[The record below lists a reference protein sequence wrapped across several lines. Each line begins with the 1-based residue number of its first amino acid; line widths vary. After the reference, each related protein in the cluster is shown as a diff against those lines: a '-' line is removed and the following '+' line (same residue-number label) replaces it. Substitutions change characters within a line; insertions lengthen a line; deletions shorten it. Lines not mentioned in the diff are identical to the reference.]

1 MDKQR
6 EGIKMIKGIVLLA
19 LFTGI
24 ALVVGKLVSKLN
36 LPSILGWLI
45 TGMVIG
51 PHALNWMNSSI
62 MDAGWFH
69 IISNVGEVL
78 VGMMIGSE
86 LILKELKKSGKQIVG
101 ICFFEGMAAFIL
113 VAAAF
118 FIFADLPISI
128 ALIFGAIA
136 LATAPAPSLSIVK
149 EYNAKG
155 PVAKT
160 LIPLAALDDV
170 LGLIVFFLVIGV
182 VSGSMTGESV
192 NILSIIMMIVLPLGI
207 GAFTGFIGA
216 KILQNKSSKEVADNG
231 ITKDKTL
238 ALENS
243 KIKILL
249 KILLLIALTVII
261 GRYVNDNILSI
272 NLLLSGIAFFAII
285 VNKVEKETLIE
296 IMDIF
301 NPIIGIGLVIMVV
314 NLGAPLDYNLIFG
327 AGLLTVIYIVARAVG
342 KILGAYTGG
351 KLFKADDKVCKYLGL
366 SLLPHSGV
374 SLIFTGIAVTA
385 LLPFEP
391 EYATM
396 IQGTIAAAAVI
407 NEIIAVFLA
416 RQAFK
421 MAGEI
426 GEKKEIE
433 KNEIKEELVVD

>member
-1 MDKQR
+1 
-6 EGIKMIKGIVLLA
+6 MIKGIILLA

-69 IISNVGEVL
+69 VISNVGEVL

-118 FIFADLPISI
+118 SIFADLPISI

-149 EYNAKG
+149 EYNANG

-216 KILQNKSSKEVADNG
+216 KILQNKSPKEVADNG

-249 KILLLIALTVII
+249 EISLLIALTVII

-416 RQAFK
+416 KQAFK

-426 GEKKEIE
+426 GEKEEIE
-433 KNEIKEELVVD
+433 KNEVKEELVVD

>member
-1 MDKQR
+1 
-6 EGIKMIKGIVLLA
+6 MIKGIILLA

-24 ALVVGKLVSKLN
+24 ALLVGKLVSKLN

-69 IISNVGEVL
+69 VISNVGEVL

-118 FIFADLPISI
+118 FIFADIPISI

-170 LGLIVFFLVIGV
+170 LGLIVFFLVIGG

-216 KILQNKSSKEVADNG
+216 KILQNKSSKEVSNNE
-231 ITKDKTL
+231 IIKDKTL
-238 ALENS
+238 ARENS
-243 KIKILL
+243 KLKILL
-249 KILLLIALTVII
+249 KISLLIALTVII

-272 NLLLSGIAFFAII
+272 NLLLSGIAFFTII
-285 VNKVEKETLIE
+285 VNKVEKETLTE
-296 IMDIF
+296 IMEIF
-301 NPIIGIGLVIMVV
+301 NPIIGIGLVVMVI

-327 AGLLTVIYIVARAVG
+327 AGLLTAIYIVARAVG

-351 KLFKADDKVCKYLGL
+351 KLFKADDNVCKYLGL

-416 RQAFK
+416 KQAFK
-421 MAGEI
+421 MSGEI
-426 GEKKEIE
+426 GEKEEIE
-433 KNEIKEELVVD
+433 KNEVKEELVVD